1 MAKIDFST
9 SDKYGRVLGY
19 WETRILDDAA
29 LKRVV
34 RRGAAIIADALRMA
48 IDALRE
54 REKGSNAAGVTKREK
69 ELLTKHFGITPIKRD
84 RDGFLHAKI
93 GWDGYSGSRTKQH
106 PQGVPI
112 PLVARVIESGT
123 SWREKLPFVRKTVKK
138 YELPAIEEMQKAL
151 DEELEDIFNFEGRT

>member
-9 SDKYGRVLGY
+9 SDKYGRVLDY
-19 WETRILDDAA
+19 WETRMLDDAA

-34 RRGAAIIADALRMA
+34 CRGAAIIADALRVA

-54 REKGSNAAGVTKREK
+54 RGKGTNTAGVTKREK
-69 ELLTKHFGITPIKRD
+69 ELLTKHFGVTPIKRD

-93 GWDGYSGSRTKQH
+93 GWDGYSGSKTKQH

-112 PLVARVIESGT
+112 PLLVRVIDSGT
-123 SWREKLPFVRKTVKK
+123 SWRKKLPFVRKTVKK
-138 YELPAIEEMQKAL
+138 YEQAAVEEMQKAL